1 VYCIT
6 EGGDVMS
13 YKQISATSLHN
24 YTQQLLEAY
33 DDGYIPQVLSENCP
47 RVLGNG
53 IFSAVLIKKPEEAEV
68 ADAQVVKAP
77 RAKKVV

>member
-1 VYCIT
+1 MCCIT
-6 EGGDVMS
+6 EGGNVMS
-13 YKQISATSLHN
+13 FKQISATSLHN

-53 IFSAVLIKKPEEAEV
+53 IFSAVLIKKMEEEV
-68 ADAQVVKAP
+68 ADAQVAKAP

>member
-1 VYCIT
+1 
-6 EGGDVMS
+6 MS
-13 YKQISATSLHN
+13 FKQISATSLHN

-53 IFSAVLIKKPEEAEV
+53 IFSAVLIKKPEEEIVTQV
-68 ADAQVVKAP
+68 ATQGDAQVAKAP

>member
-1 VYCIT
+1 
-6 EGGDVMS
+6 MS

-33 DDGYIPQVLSENCP
+33 DEGYIPQVLSENCP

-53 IFSAVLIKKPEEAEV
+53 ILSAVLINKPEETSQSDV
-68 ADAQVVKAP
+68 QGDAQVVKAP

>member
-1 VYCIT
+1 
-6 EGGDVMS
+6 MS

-33 DDGYIPQVLSENCP
+33 DDGYVPQVLSENCP

-53 IFSAVLIKKPEEAEV
+53 IFSAVLIKKMEEESQSDV
-68 ADAQVVKAP
+68 QGDTQVVKAP

>member
-1 VYCIT
+1 
-6 EGGDVMS
+6 MS

-33 DDGYIPQVLSENCP
+33 DEGYSPQVLSENCP

-53 IFSAVLIKKPEEAEV
+53 IFSAVLIKKPDEEV
-68 ADAQVVKAP
+68 ATSVATQGDAQLAKAP